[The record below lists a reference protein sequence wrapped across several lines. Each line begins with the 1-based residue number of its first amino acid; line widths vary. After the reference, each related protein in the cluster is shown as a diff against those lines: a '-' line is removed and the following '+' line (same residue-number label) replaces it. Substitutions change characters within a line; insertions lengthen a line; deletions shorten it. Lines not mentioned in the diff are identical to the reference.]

1 MARTR
6 QSDAGAAPPAT
17 GHLHS
22 ALTAARSIAGRPG
35 THAPRVTPPTT
46 RSTTRQTHAHRP
58 LTPLQIERGTEGMGS
73 VDSHRVSKYFFVT
86 SD

>member
-1 MARTR
+1 M
-6 QSDAGAAPPAT
+6 PV
-17 GHLHS
+17 LHS
-22 ALTAARSIAGRPG
+22 QPPDTPPSPLTAARSIAGRPG

-58 LTPLQIERGTEGMGS
+58 LTPLQIERGTEGMAS
-73 VDSHRVSKYFFVT
+73 VDSHRVSKYFLVT